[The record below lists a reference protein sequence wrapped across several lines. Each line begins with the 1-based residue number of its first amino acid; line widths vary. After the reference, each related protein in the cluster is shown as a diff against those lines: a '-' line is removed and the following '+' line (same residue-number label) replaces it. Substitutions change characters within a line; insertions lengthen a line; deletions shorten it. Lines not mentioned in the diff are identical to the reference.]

1 MAQYEDTRR
10 VGGDSPRRWIRISG
24 ITATVAGIVL
34 AAVGVA
40 LLTLLNPAE
49 FEIVGPFGIVATIA
63 LAAALVPLYASER
76 WWFGRLA
83 KLGFGMLAVG
93 SAVAAVALPI
103 ADYWIGVAFLAYLAG
118 LLVLF
123 VGAIVY
129 GVAMLRADAPPRTA
143 AWLLIAALPVG
154 LPGAITVMQLTAG
167 EVLDPWGGSMILYG
181 LAWVFL
187 GRHLWTTSERTV
199 AAPAAVEP

>member
-1 MAQYEDTRR
+1 MNQYEDTRR
-10 VGGDSPRRWIRISG
+10 VGDDSSRRWIRMSG
-24 ITATVAGIVL
+24 IAASVAGVIF
-34 AAVGVA
+34 AAVGAA

-49 FEIVGPFGIVATIA
+49 FEVVGPFGIVASIV

-76 WWFGRLA
+76 QWFGRLA
-83 KLGFGMLAVG
+83 KAGFGLLAVG

-103 ADYWIGVAFLAYLAG
+103 ADYWIGIAFLAYLAG

-143 AWLLIAALPVG
+143 AWLLIAALPIG
-154 LPGAITVMQLTAG
+154 LPGAIAIMQLTAG

-187 GRHLWTTSERTV
+187 GRHLWTTTERTV
-199 AAPAAVEP
+199 ATPADTGA